1 MPIWVDADACPVPIR
16 EILCRAA
23 TRWQVDTTFIA
34 NHAINLPPSPYIKR
48 RQVPQGFDVAD
59 NDIIDQMETGDLVI
73 TQDIPLAAE
82 AIEKARTCSTRA
94 ARLSPKRISA
104 SAWLCATSWKKCAML
119 ARSPVARRPSARPTA
134 RNSPTSLTAGCNRT
148 PVGDNDSILNSR
160 QIRYAC
166 RFLAQAER
174 TMTQSSPHTTSSFAA
189 LGRLLKYARGYR
201 RQIITATTCS
211 IINKLFD
218 IAPEILIG
226 IAIDVVVNKEESF
239 VAGLGFET
247 AQEQITILAVLTFF
261 IWAGESIFEYLFQ
274 ILWRNLAQ
282 RLQSDLRQ
290 DAYEHAQKL
299 DMSFFEARSSGQL
312 VATMND
318 DVNQLERF
326 LDGGAN
332 AMIQVVVT
340 VVAVGAV
347 FFVLSPLIALL
358 AFTPIPLI
366 IWGAFYFQRKAGPL
380 YADVREKVGDLSSRL
395 ANNLGGIATIK
406 SFTAENREAERLK
419 ASSEAYVDANRRA
432 IRISSAFIPV
442 IRMAILAG
450 FLATFTVGG
459 MMALEGSLNVGAYGV
474 LVFLTQRLL
483 WPLTGLAEVID
494 LLDRAM
500 ASTRRILDL
509 LAEPVHV
516 RDESGKTLEQ
526 PVKGEVTFEGVSFH
540 YPSSGAGIDDIS
552 VAVPAGNTL
561 ALVGA
566 TGSGKS
572 TLIKLLLRFYDPTGG
587 QIRIDGQPIQS
598 VSLKSLREAIGL
610 VSQDVYLFEGSIR
623 DNLAYGSPGAS
634 DEQIIEA
641 ARTAEAWSFIEALP
655 EGLATAVGERGVRLS
670 GGQRQ
675 RLSLARALLKDPPIL
690 VLDEATSAVDNETEA
705 AIQRSLKRIGHN
717 RTVIMIAHRLSTI
730 VDADTIA
737 VVAGGRILESGRHE
751 ELLENNGPYSAQ
763 WRVQTG
769 QA

>member
-1 MPIWVDADACPVPIR
+1 M
-16 EILCRAA
+16 
-23 TRWQVDTTFIA
+23 
-34 NHAINLPPSPYIKR
+34 
-48 RQVPQGFDVAD
+48 
-59 NDIIDQMETGDLVI
+59 
-73 TQDIPLAAE
+73 
-82 AIEKARTCSTRA
+82 
-94 ARLSPKRISA
+94 
-104 SAWLCATSWKKCAML
+104 
-119 ARSPVARRPSARPTA
+119 
-134 RNSPTSLTAGCNRT
+134 
-148 PVGDNDSILNSR
+148 
-160 QIRYAC
+160 
-166 RFLAQAER
+166 
-174 TMTQSSPHTTSSFAA
+174 SSHSHKTTSSFAA
-189 LGRLLKYARGYR
+189 LARLLRYARGYR

-226 IAIDVVVNKEESF
+226 VAIDVVVNQEESF

-261 IWAGESIFEYLFQ
+261 IWAGESLFEYLFQ

-290 DAYEHAQKL
+290 DAYEHAQRL

-406 SFTAENREAERLK
+406 SFTAEQREAKRLK
-419 ASSEAYVDANRRA
+419 ESSEAYVEANRRA

-494 LLDRAM
+494 LFERAM

-516 RDESGKTLEQ
+516 RDEGGKALQE
-526 PVKGEVTFEGVSFH
+526 PVKGNVELEKVSFH
-540 YPSSGAGIDDIS
+540 YPSSGAGIRDIS
-552 VAVPAGNTL
+552 LTVPAGNTL

-572 TLIKLLLRFYDPTGG
+572 TLIKLLLRFYDPSHGE
-587 QIRIDGQPIQS
+587 IRIDGQPIRDL
-598 VSLKSLREAIGL
+598 SLKSLRGAIGL
-610 VSQDVYLFEGSIR
+610 VSQDVYLFEGTIR
-623 DNLAYGSPGAS
+623 ENLAYGNPAAS
-634 DEQIIEA
+634 DAEITDA
-641 ARTAEAWSFIEALP
+641 AKTAEAWSFIEALP
-655 EGLATAVGERGVRLS
+655 EGLDTPVGERGVRLS

-675 RLSLARALLKDPPIL
+675 RLSLARALLKNPPIL

-730 VDADTIA
+730 VDADSIA
-737 VVAGGRILESGRHE
+737 VIEGGKVLEQGTHR
-751 ELLENNGPYSAQ
+751 ELLDQDGAYANQ
-763 WRVQTG
+763 WRGQTG
-769 QA
+769 QIQAAV

>member
-1 MPIWVDADACPVPIR
+1 MSG
-16 EILCRAA
+16 
-23 TRWQVDTTFIA
+23 
-34 NHAINLPPSPYIKR
+34 PS
-48 RQVPQGFDVAD
+48 
-59 NDIIDQMETGDLVI
+59 
-73 TQDIPLAAE
+73 
-82 AIEKARTCSTRA
+82 S
-94 ARLSPKRISA
+94 
-104 SAWLCATSWKKCAML
+104 
-119 ARSPVARRPSARPTA
+119 
-134 RNSPTSLTAGCNRT
+134 
-148 PVGDNDSILNSR
+148 
-160 QIRYAC
+160 
-166 RFLAQAER
+166 QA
-174 TMTQSSPHTTSSFAA
+174 TSSFAA
-189 LGRLLKYARGYR
+189 LGRLLTYARGYR
-201 RQIITATTCS
+201 ARIVSATLCS
-211 IINKLFD
+211 IANKLFD

-226 IAIDVVVNKEESF
+226 VAIDVVVNKEESF

-247 AQEQITILAVLTFF
+247 AREQITILAVLTFF
-261 IWAGESIFEYLFQ
+261 IWAGESLFQYLYQ
-274 ILWRNLAQ
+274 ILWRNLGQ

-290 DAYEHAQKL
+290 DAYEHAQRL
-299 DMSFFEARSSGQL
+299 DMGFFEAHSSGQL
-312 VATMND
+312 VATLND

-332 AMIQVVVT
+332 AMVQVVVT

-347 FFVLSPLIALL
+347 FFALSPLVALL
-358 AFTPIPLI
+358 AFTPIPVI

-406 SFTAENREAERLK
+406 SFTAEAREAERLK
-419 ASSEAYVDANRRA
+419 ASSEAYVEANRRA

-494 LLDRAM
+494 LFERAM
-500 ASTRRILDL
+500 ASTQRILNL
-509 LAEPVHV
+509 LEEPVYVHDAGSKALV
-516 RDESGKTLEQ
+516 Q
-526 PVKGEVTFEGVSFH
+526 PVRGQVRFEKVSFH
-540 YPSSGAGIDDIS
+540 YPTSGAGIQAIDLT
-552 VAVPAGNTL
+552 VPAGHTL

-572 TLIKLLLRFYDPTGG
+572 TLIKLLLRFYDPDQG
-587 QIRIDGQPIQS
+587 RILIDDQP
-598 VSLKSLREAIGL
+598 VRDLTLHSLREAIGL

-623 DNLAYGSPGAS
+623 DNLVYGRPDAS
-634 DEQIIEA
+634 EEQIIAA
-641 ARTAEAWSFIEALP
+641 ARMAEAWSFIAALP
-655 EGLATAVGERGVRLS
+655 EGLDTPVGERGVRLS

-690 VLDEATSAVDNETEA
+690 ILDEATSAVDNETEA
-705 AIQRSLKRIGHN
+705 AIQRSLRRIGHN

-737 VVAGGRILESGRHE
+737 VIEQGEVVESGTHDQ
-751 ELLENNGPYSAQ
+751 LLELGGAYHAQ

>member
-1 MPIWVDADACPVPIR
+1 M
-16 EILCRAA
+16 
-23 TRWQVDTTFIA
+23 
-34 NHAINLPPSPYIKR
+34 
-48 RQVPQGFDVAD
+48 
-59 NDIIDQMETGDLVI
+59 
-73 TQDIPLAAE
+73 
-82 AIEKARTCSTRA
+82 
-94 ARLSPKRISA
+94 
-104 SAWLCATSWKKCAML
+104 
-119 ARSPVARRPSARPTA
+119 
-134 RNSPTSLTAGCNRT
+134 SLH
-148 PVGDNDSILNSR
+148 S
-160 QIRYAC
+160 
-166 RFLAQAER
+166 
-174 TMTQSSPHTTSSFAA
+174 HKTTSSFAA
-189 LGRLLKYARGYR
+189 LARLLRYARGYR
-201 RQIITATTCS
+201 RQIIAATTCS

-226 IAIDVVVNKEESF
+226 VAIDVVVNQEESF

-261 IWAGESIFEYLFQ
+261 IWAGESLFEYLFQ

-290 DAYEHAQKL
+290 DAYEHAQRL

-332 AMIQVVVT
+332 AMIQVLVT

-347 FFVLSPLIALL
+347 FFVVSPLIALL

-406 SFTAENREAERLK
+406 SFTAEQREAKRLK
-419 ASSEAYVDANRRA
+419 ESSEAYVEANRRA

-494 LLDRAM
+494 LFERAM

-516 RDESGKTLEQ
+516 RDEGGKALEA
-526 PVKGEVTFEGVSFH
+526 PVKGNVELDKVSFH
-540 YPSSGAGIDDIS
+540 YPSSGAGIRDIS
-552 VAVPAGNTL
+552 LTVPAGNTL

-572 TLIKLLLRFYDPTGG
+572 TLIKLLLRFYDPSNGE
-587 QIRIDGQPIQS
+587 IRIDGQPIRDL
-598 VSLKSLREAIGL
+598 SLNSLRGSIGL
-610 VSQDVYLFEGSIR
+610 VSQDVYLFEGTIR
-623 DNLAYGSPGAS
+623 ENLAYGNPAAT
-634 DEQIIEA
+634 DADIIDA
-641 ARTAEAWSFIEALP
+641 AKTAEAWSFIEALP
-655 EGLATAVGERGVRLS
+655 EGLDTPVGERGIRLS

-675 RLSLARALLKDPPIL
+675 RLSLARALLKNPPIL

-730 VDADTIA
+730 VDADSIA
-737 VVAGGRILESGRHE
+737 VIEGGKVLEQGTHR
-751 ELLENNGPYSAQ
+751 ELLEQDGAYANQ

-769 QA
+769 QIQAAV

>member
-1 MPIWVDADACPVPIR
+1 MS
-16 EILCRAA
+16 
-23 TRWQVDTTFIA
+23 Q
-34 NHAINLPPSPYIKR
+34 
-48 RQVPQGFDVAD
+48 
-59 NDIIDQMETGDLVI
+59 
-73 TQDIPLAAE
+73 
-82 AIEKARTCSTRA
+82 ST
-94 ARLSPKRISA
+94 
-104 SAWLCATSWKKCAML
+104 
-119 ARSPVARRPSARPTA
+119 
-134 RNSPTSLTAGCNRT
+134 
-148 PVGDNDSILNSR
+148 
-160 QIRYAC
+160 
-166 RFLAQAER
+166 
-174 TMTQSSPHTTSSFAA
+174 SFAA
-189 LGRLLKYARGYR
+189 LVRLLTYAKGYR
-201 RQIITATTCS
+201 RQILWASTCS

-226 IAIDVVVNKEESF
+226 VAIDVVVNQEESF

-247 AQEQITILAVLTFF
+247 AQQQITILAVLTFF
-261 IWAGESIFEYLFQ
+261 IWAGESLFEYLFQ

-290 DAYEHAQKL
+290 DAYEHAQRL

-406 SFTAENREAERLK
+406 SFTAEQREAKRLK
-419 ASSEAYVDANRRA
+419 ESSEAYVDANRRA

-459 MMALEGSLNVGAYGV
+459 MMALDGTLNVGAYGV

-494 LLDRAM
+494 LFERAM

-516 RDESGKTLEQ
+516 RDEGDTTLQE
-526 PVKGEVTFEGVSFH
+526 PVKGRVEFDRLSFH
-540 YPSSGAGIDDIS
+540 YASSGAGIKDIS
-552 VAVPAGNTL
+552 LNVPAGNTL

-572 TLIKLLLRFYDPTGG
+572 TLIKLLLRFYDPGHG
-587 QIRIDGQPIQS
+587 EIRIDHQPIRE
-598 VSLKSLREAIGL
+598 VSLKSLRGAIGL

-623 DNLAYGSPGAS
+623 ENLAYGKPDAT
-634 DEQIIEA
+634 DAEIMEA
-641 ARTAEAWSFIEALP
+641 AKTAEAWGFIDALP
-655 EGLATAVGERGVRLS
+655 DGLATPVGERGVRLS

-730 VDADTIA
+730 VEADTIA
-737 VVAGGRILESGRHE
+737 VIADGKVVESGTHR
-751 ELLENNGPYSAQ
+751 ELLSNSGPYSAQ
-763 WRVQTG
+763 WQVQTG

>member
-1 MPIWVDADACPVPIR
+1 M
-16 EILCRAA
+16 
-23 TRWQVDTTFIA
+23 T
-34 NHAINLPPSPYIKR
+34 
-48 RQVPQGFDVAD
+48 
-59 NDIIDQMETGDLVI
+59 
-73 TQDIPLAAE
+73 
-82 AIEKARTCSTRA
+82 TRA
-94 ARLSPKRISA
+94 
-104 SAWLCATSWKKCAML
+104 
-119 ARSPVARRPSARPTA
+119 
-134 RNSPTSLTAGCNRT
+134 
-148 PVGDNDSILNSR
+148 
-160 QIRYAC
+160 Q
-166 RFLAQAER
+166 
-174 TMTQSSPHTTSSFAA
+174 HTSSFAA
-189 LGRLLKYARGYR
+189 LGRLLRYARGYR
-201 RQIITATTCS
+201 RQIIAATTCS

-226 IAIDVVVNKEESF
+226 VAIDVVVNQEESF

-247 AQEQITILAVLTFF
+247 AQEQISILAVLTFF
-261 IWAGESIFEYLFQ
+261 IWAGESLFEYLFQ

-290 DAYEHAQKL
+290 DAYEHAQRL
-299 DMSFFEARSSGQL
+299 DMSFFEANSSGQL

-332 AMIQVVVT
+332 AMIQVAVT

-406 SFTAENREAERLK
+406 SFTAEQREAKRLK
-419 ASSEAYVDANRRA
+419 DASEAYVDANRRA

-494 LLDRAM
+494 LFERAM

-509 LAEPVHV
+509 LAEPVNV
-516 RDESGKTLEQ
+516 RDDAGKSLEQ
-526 PVKGEVTFEGVSFH
+526 PVRGKVSFNQVSFR
-540 YPSSGAGIDDIS
+540 YAGSGAGIQDITLS
-552 VAVPAGNTL
+552 VPAGNTL

-572 TLIKLLLRFYDPTGG
+572 TLIKLLLRFYDPAHGD
-587 QIRIDGQPIQS
+587 IRIDGQPIRG
-598 VSLKSLREAIGL
+598 VSLKSLRDAIGL
-610 VSQDVYLFEGSIR
+610 VSQDVYLFEGNIR
-623 DNLAYGSPGAS
+623 DNLAYGKPDAS
-634 DEQIIEA
+634 EEEIIDA

-655 EGLATAVGERGVRLS
+655 EGLDTPVGERGIRLS

-675 RLSLARALLKDPPIL
+675 RLSLARALLKNPPIL

-737 VVAGGRILESGRHE
+737 VVENGRIVE
-751 ELLENNGPYSAQ
+751 EGDHDSLIRNNGAYAAQ

>member
-1 MPIWVDADACPVPIR
+1 M
-16 EILCRAA
+16 
-23 TRWQVDTTFIA
+23 
-34 NHAINLPPSPYIKR
+34 
-48 RQVPQGFDVAD
+48 
-59 NDIIDQMETGDLVI
+59 
-73 TQDIPLAAE
+73 
-82 AIEKARTCSTRA
+82 
-94 ARLSPKRISA
+94 
-104 SAWLCATSWKKCAML
+104 
-119 ARSPVARRPSARPTA
+119 
-134 RNSPTSLTAGCNRT
+134 
-148 PVGDNDSILNSR
+148 
-160 QIRYAC
+160 
-166 RFLAQAER
+166 
-174 TMTQSSPHTTSSFAA
+174 SSHSHKTTSSFAA
-189 LGRLLKYARGYR
+189 LARLLRYARGYR
-201 RQIITATTCS
+201 RQIIAATTCS

-226 IAIDVVVNKEESF
+226 VAIDVVVNQEESF

-261 IWAGESIFEYLFQ
+261 IWAGESLFEYLFQ

-290 DAYEHAQKL
+290 DAYEHAQRL

-332 AMIQVVVT
+332 AMIQVLVT

-406 SFTAENREAERLK
+406 SFTAEQREAKRLK
-419 ASSEAYVDANRRA
+419 ESSEAYVEANRRA

-494 LLDRAM
+494 LFERAM

-516 RDESGKTLEQ
+516 RDEGGRALEE
-526 PVKGEVTFEGVSFH
+526 PVKGDVELDKVSFH
-540 YPSSGAGIDDIS
+540 YPSSGAGIRDIS
-552 VAVPAGNTL
+552 LTVPAGNTL

-572 TLIKLLLRFYDPTGG
+572 TLIKLLLRFYDPSNGE
-587 QIRIDGQPIQS
+587 IRIDGQPIRDL
-598 VSLKSLREAIGL
+598 SLNSLRGSIGL
-610 VSQDVYLFEGSIR
+610 VSQDVYLFEGTIR
-623 DNLAYGSPGAS
+623 ENLAYGNP
-634 DEQIIEA
+634 A
-641 ARTAEAWSFIEALP
+641 ATDADIFDAAKTAEAWSFIEALP
-655 EGLATAVGERGVRLS
+655 EGLDTPVGERGVRLS

-730 VDADTIA
+730 VDADSIA
-737 VVAGGRILESGRHE
+737 VIEGGKVLEQGTHR
-751 ELLENNGPYSAQ
+751 ELLEQDGAYANQ

-769 QA
+769 QIQAAV

>member
-1 MPIWVDADACPVPIR
+1 MSS
-16 EILCRAA
+16 
-23 TRWQVDTTFIA
+23 
-34 NHAINLPPSPYIKR
+34 N
-48 RQVPQGFDVAD
+48 
-59 NDIIDQMETGDLVI
+59 
-73 TQDIPLAAE
+73 
-82 AIEKARTCSTRA
+82 
-94 ARLSPKRISA
+94 
-104 SAWLCATSWKKCAML
+104 
-119 ARSPVARRPSARPTA
+119 
-134 RNSPTSLTAGCNRT
+134 
-148 PVGDNDSILNSR
+148 
-160 QIRYAC
+160 
-166 RFLAQAER
+166 
-174 TMTQSSPHTTSSFAA
+174 SPHTSSVAA
-189 LGRLLKYARGYR
+189 LGRLLRYARGYR
-201 RQIITATTCS
+201 RQIIAATTCS

-226 IAIDVVVNKEESF
+226 VAIDVVVNQEESF

-290 DAYEHAQKL
+290 DAYEHAQRL
-299 DMSFFEARSSGQL
+299 DMSFFEATSSGQL

-332 AMIQVVVT
+332 AMIQVAVT

-406 SFTAENREAERLK
+406 SFTAEQREAKRLK
-419 ASSEAYVDANRRA
+419 DASEAYVDANRRA

-494 LLDRAM
+494 LFERAM

-509 LAEPVHV
+509 LAEPVNV
-516 RDESGKTLEQ
+516 RDEAGKTLEQ
-526 PVKGEVTFEGVSFH
+526 PVRGKVSFNQVSFR
-540 YPSSGAGIDDIS
+540 YAGSGAGIQDITLN
-552 VAVPAGNTL
+552 VPAGNTL

-572 TLIKLLLRFYDPTGG
+572 TLIKLLLRFYDPSHGD
-587 QIRIDGQPIQS
+587 IRIDGQPIRE
-598 VSLKSLREAIGL
+598 VSLKSLRDAIGL

-623 DNLAYGSPGAS
+623 DNLAYGKPDAA
-634 DEQIIEA
+634 EEEIIEA

-655 EGLATAVGERGVRLS
+655 DGLDTPVGERGIRLS

-675 RLSLARALLKDPPIL
+675 RLSLARALLKNPPIL

-737 VVAGGRILESGRHE
+737 VVENGRIVE
-751 ELLENNGPYSAQ
+751 EGDHNSLIHNNGAYAAQ

>member
-1 MPIWVDADACPVPIR
+1 M
-16 EILCRAA
+16 
-23 TRWQVDTTFIA
+23 T
-34 NHAINLPPSPYIKR
+34 
-48 RQVPQGFDVAD
+48 
-59 NDIIDQMETGDLVI
+59 
-73 TQDIPLAAE
+73 
-82 AIEKARTCSTRA
+82 TRA
-94 ARLSPKRISA
+94 
-104 SAWLCATSWKKCAML
+104 
-119 ARSPVARRPSARPTA
+119 
-134 RNSPTSLTAGCNRT
+134 
-148 PVGDNDSILNSR
+148 
-160 QIRYAC
+160 Q
-166 RFLAQAER
+166 
-174 TMTQSSPHTTSSFAA
+174 HTSSFAA
-189 LGRLLKYARGYR
+189 LGRLLRYARGYR
-201 RQIITATTCS
+201 RQIIAATTCS

-226 IAIDVVVNKEESF
+226 VAIDVVVNQEESF

-261 IWAGESIFEYLFQ
+261 IWAGESLFEYLFQ

-290 DAYEHAQKL
+290 DAYEHAQRL
-299 DMSFFEARSSGQL
+299 DMSFFEANSSGQL

-332 AMIQVVVT
+332 AMIQVAVT

-406 SFTAENREAERLK
+406 SFTAEQREAKRLK
-419 ASSEAYVDANRRA
+419 DASEAYVDANRRA

-494 LLDRAM
+494 LFERAM

-509 LAEPVHV
+509 LAEPVNV
-516 RDESGKTLEQ
+516 RDDAGKSLEQ
-526 PVKGEVTFEGVSFH
+526 PVRGKVSFNQVSFR
-540 YPSSGAGIDDIS
+540 YAGSGAGIQDITLS
-552 VAVPAGNTL
+552 VPAGNTL

-572 TLIKLLLRFYDPTGG
+572 TLIKLLLRFYDPSHGD
-587 QIRIDGQPIQS
+587 IRIDGQPIRG
-598 VSLKSLREAIGL
+598 VSLKSLRDAIGL
-610 VSQDVYLFEGSIR
+610 VSQDVYLFEGNIR
-623 DNLAYGSPGAS
+623 DNLAYGKPDAS
-634 DEQIIEA
+634 EEEIIDA

-655 EGLATAVGERGVRLS
+655 EGLDTPVGERGIRLS

-675 RLSLARALLKDPPIL
+675 RLSLARALLKNPPIL

-737 VVAGGRILESGRHE
+737 VVENGRIVE
-751 ELLENNGPYSAQ
+751 EGDHDSLIRNNGAYAAQ

>member
-1 MPIWVDADACPVPIR
+1 M
-16 EILCRAA
+16 
-23 TRWQVDTTFIA
+23 T
-34 NHAINLPPSPYIKR
+34 
-48 RQVPQGFDVAD
+48 
-59 NDIIDQMETGDLVI
+59 
-73 TQDIPLAAE
+73 
-82 AIEKARTCSTRA
+82 TRA
-94 ARLSPKRISA
+94 
-104 SAWLCATSWKKCAML
+104 
-119 ARSPVARRPSARPTA
+119 
-134 RNSPTSLTAGCNRT
+134 
-148 PVGDNDSILNSR
+148 
-160 QIRYAC
+160 Q
-166 RFLAQAER
+166 
-174 TMTQSSPHTTSSFAA
+174 HTSSFAA
-189 LGRLLKYARGYR
+189 LGRLLRYARGYR
-201 RQIITATTCS
+201 RQIIAATTCS

-226 IAIDVVVNKEESF
+226 VAIDVVVNQEESF

-261 IWAGESIFEYLFQ
+261 IWAGESLFEYLFQ

-290 DAYEHAQKL
+290 DAYEHAQRL
-299 DMSFFEARSSGQL
+299 DMSFFEANSSGQL

-332 AMIQVVVT
+332 AMIQVAVT

-406 SFTAENREAERLK
+406 SFTAEQREAKRLK
-419 ASSEAYVDANRRA
+419 DASEAYVDANRRA

-494 LLDRAM
+494 LFERAM

-509 LAEPVHV
+509 LAEPVNV
-516 RDESGKTLEQ
+516 RDEAGKSLEQ
-526 PVKGEVTFEGVSFH
+526 PVRGKVSFNQVSFR
-540 YPSSGAGIDDIS
+540 YAGSGAGIQDITLN
-552 VAVPAGNTL
+552 VPAGNTL

-572 TLIKLLLRFYDPTGG
+572 TLIKLLLRFYDPAHGD
-587 QIRIDGQPIQS
+587 IRIDGQPIRE
-598 VSLKSLREAIGL
+598 VSLKSLRDAIGL

-623 DNLAYGSPGAS
+623 DNLAYGKPEAS
-634 DEQIIEA
+634 EEEIMEA
-641 ARTAEAWSFIEALP
+641 ARTAEAWSFIEGLP
-655 EGLATAVGERGVRLS
+655 HGLDTPVGERGIRLS

-675 RLSLARALLKDPPIL
+675 RLSLARALLKNPPIL

-737 VVAGGRILESGRHE
+737 VVENGRIVE
-751 ELLENNGPYSAQ
+751 EGDHDSLIRNNGAYAAQ

>member
-1 MPIWVDADACPVPIR
+1 MS
-16 EILCRAA
+16 
-23 TRWQVDTTFIA
+23 Q
-34 NHAINLPPSPYIKR
+34 
-48 RQVPQGFDVAD
+48 
-59 NDIIDQMETGDLVI
+59 
-73 TQDIPLAAE
+73 
-82 AIEKARTCSTRA
+82 
-94 ARLSPKRISA
+94 
-104 SAWLCATSWKKCAML
+104 
-119 ARSPVARRPSARPTA
+119 
-134 RNSPTSLTAGCNRT
+134 
-148 PVGDNDSILNSR
+148 
-160 QIRYAC
+160 
-166 RFLAQAER
+166 
-174 TMTQSSPHTTSSFAA
+174 TSSFSA
-189 LGRLLKYARGYR
+189 LVRLLAYARGYR
-201 RQIITATTCS
+201 RQIIAATTCS
-211 IINKLFD
+211 VINKLFD

-226 IAIDVVVNKEESF
+226 VAIDVVVNQEESF

-247 AQEQITILAVLTFF
+247 AQQQITILAVLTFF
-261 IWAGESIFEYLFQ
+261 IWAGESLFEYLFQ

-290 DAYEHAQKL
+290 DAYEHAQRL

-406 SFTAENREAERLK
+406 SFTAEQREAARLK
-419 ASSEAYVDANRRA
+419 ESSEAYVQANRQA
-432 IRISSAFIPV
+432 IRISSAFIPI

-459 MMALEGSLNVGAYGV
+459 MMALAGNLNVGAYGV

-494 LLDRAM
+494 LFERAM

-509 LAEPVHV
+509 LAEPVQV
-516 RDESGKTLEQ
+516 RDEGGKALQQ
-526 PVKGEVTFEGVSFH
+526 PVKGDVEFNGVCFR
-540 YPSSGAGIDDIS
+540 YPSSGAGIKDIS
-552 VAVPAGNTL
+552 LKVPAGNTL

-572 TLIKLLLRFYDPTGG
+572 TLVKLLLRFYDPDNGD
-587 QIRIDGQPIQS
+587 IRIDGQPIRD
-598 VSLKSLREAIGL
+598 LTLHSLRGAIGL

-623 DNLAYGSPGAS
+623 ENLAYGKPDAS
-634 DEQIIEA
+634 DTEIMEA
-641 ARTAEAWSFIEALP
+641 ARTAEAWDFIATLP

-737 VVAGGRILESGRHE
+737 VVSNGEVVESGTHG
-751 ELLENNGPYSAQ
+751 ELVNKAGPYSAQ

>member
-1 MPIWVDADACPVPIR
+1 M
-16 EILCRAA
+16 
-23 TRWQVDTTFIA
+23 T
-34 NHAINLPPSPYIKR
+34 
-48 RQVPQGFDVAD
+48 
-59 NDIIDQMETGDLVI
+59 
-73 TQDIPLAAE
+73 
-82 AIEKARTCSTRA
+82 TRA
-94 ARLSPKRISA
+94 
-104 SAWLCATSWKKCAML
+104 
-119 ARSPVARRPSARPTA
+119 
-134 RNSPTSLTAGCNRT
+134 
-148 PVGDNDSILNSR
+148 
-160 QIRYAC
+160 Q
-166 RFLAQAER
+166 
-174 TMTQSSPHTTSSFAA
+174 HTSSFAA
-189 LGRLLKYARGYR
+189 LGRLLRYARGYR
-201 RQIITATTCS
+201 RQIIAATTCS

-226 IAIDVVVNKEESF
+226 VAIDVVVNQEESF

-261 IWAGESIFEYLFQ
+261 IWAGESLFEYLFQ

-290 DAYEHAQKL
+290 DAYEHAQRL
-299 DMSFFEARSSGQL
+299 DMSFFEANSSGQL

-332 AMIQVVVT
+332 AMIQVAVT

-366 IWGAFYFQRKAGPL
+366 IWGAFYFQRKASPL

-406 SFTAENREAERLK
+406 SFTAEQREAKRLK
-419 ASSEAYVDANRRA
+419 DASEAYVDANRRA

-494 LLDRAM
+494 LFERAM

-509 LAEPVHV
+509 LAEPVNV
-516 RDESGKTLEQ
+516 RDDAGKSLEQ
-526 PVKGEVTFEGVSFH
+526 PVRGKVSFNQVSFR
-540 YPSSGAGIDDIS
+540 YAGSGAGIQDITLS
-552 VAVPAGNTL
+552 VPAGNTL

-572 TLIKLLLRFYDPTGG
+572 TLIKLLLRFYDPSHGD
-587 QIRIDGQPIQS
+587 IRIDGQPIRG
-598 VSLKSLREAIGL
+598 VSLKSLRDAIGL

-623 DNLAYGSPGAS
+623 DNLAYGKPDAS
-634 DEQIIEA
+634 EEEIIDA

-655 EGLATAVGERGVRLS
+655 EGLDTPVGERGIRLS

-675 RLSLARALLKDPPIL
+675 RLSLARALLKNPPIL

-737 VVAGGRILESGRHE
+737 VVENGRIVE
-751 ELLENNGPYSAQ
+751 EGDHDSLIRNNGAYAAQ

>member
-1 MPIWVDADACPVPIR
+1 M
-16 EILCRAA
+16 
-23 TRWQVDTTFIA
+23 
-34 NHAINLPPSPYIKR
+34 
-48 RQVPQGFDVAD
+48 
-59 NDIIDQMETGDLVI
+59 
-73 TQDIPLAAE
+73 
-82 AIEKARTCSTRA
+82 
-94 ARLSPKRISA
+94 
-104 SAWLCATSWKKCAML
+104 
-119 ARSPVARRPSARPTA
+119 
-134 RNSPTSLTAGCNRT
+134 SLH
-148 PVGDNDSILNSR
+148 S
-160 QIRYAC
+160 
-166 RFLAQAER
+166 
-174 TMTQSSPHTTSSFAA
+174 HKTTSSFAA
-189 LGRLLKYARGYR
+189 LARLLRYARGYR
-201 RQIITATTCS
+201 RQIIAATTCS

-226 IAIDVVVNKEESF
+226 VAIDVVVNQEESF

-261 IWAGESIFEYLFQ
+261 IWAGESLFEYLFQ

-290 DAYEHAQKL
+290 DAYEHAQRL

-332 AMIQVVVT
+332 AMIQVLVT

-406 SFTAENREAERLK
+406 SFTAEQREAKRLK
-419 ASSEAYVDANRRA
+419 ESSEAYVEANRRA

-494 LLDRAM
+494 LFERAM

-516 RDESGKTLEQ
+516 RDEGGKALEA
-526 PVKGEVTFEGVSFH
+526 PVKGNVELDKVSFH
-540 YPSSGAGIDDIS
+540 YPSSGAGIRDIS
-552 VAVPAGNTL
+552 LTVPAGNTL

-572 TLIKLLLRFYDPTGG
+572 TLIKLLLRFYDPSNGE
-587 QIRIDGQPIQS
+587 IRIDGQPIRDL
-598 VSLKSLREAIGL
+598 SLNSLRGSIGL
-610 VSQDVYLFEGSIR
+610 VSQDVYLFEGTIR
-623 DNLAYGSPGAS
+623 ENLAYGNPVAT
-634 DEQIIEA
+634 DADIIDA
-641 ARTAEAWSFIEALP
+641 AKTAEAWSFIEALP
-655 EGLATAVGERGVRLS
+655 EGLDTPVGERGVRLS

-690 VLDEATSAVDNETEA
+690 ILDEATSAVDNETEA

-730 VDADTIA
+730 VDADSIA
-737 VVAGGRILESGRHE
+737 VIDGGKVLEQGTHR
-751 ELLENNGPYSAQ
+751 ELLEQDGAYANQ

-769 QA
+769 QIQAAV